1 MYKRKTED
9 EYDIYIDYGHG
20 EGFETRKRDAYD
32 MPYVRSKNRKQGTA
46 MKIIFRVWGIAEGIG
61 STKDAA
67 AGAFTWKEYD
77 KPDIP
82 KRDWRAII
90 AIEKDKEA

>member
-1 MYKRKTED
+1 MYKRKTE
-9 EYDIYIDYGHG
+9 
-20 EGFETRKRDAYD
+20 
-32 MPYVRSKNRKQGTA
+32 
-46 MKIIFRVWGIAEGIG
+46 IAEGIG